1 MNDTEYN
8 NLIFLAENYKHI
20 CINMSEYAGIITGHF
35 WNLMGVD
42 LITEQKII
50 QTGLYATLF
59 SAKLWVGKHI
69 APSYVSVSN
78 NGTIT
83 SIEKI
88 WLNEKELSKWSDQC
102 PLKLANEMERALKL
116 KAFW

>member
-1 MNDTEYN
+1 MNYTEYN

-20 CINMSEYAGIITGHF
+20 CIHMSEYTDIITGQY
-35 WNLMGVD
+35 WKLMS

-50 QTGLYATLF
+50 QTGLYGTLF
-59 SAKLWVGKHI
+59 SAKLWVGRHI
-69 APSYVSVSN
+69 TPGYVSVSN

-83 SIEKI
+83 SIEEI
-88 WLNEKELSKWSDQC
+88 WLNEEELSKWSDQC

>member
-20 CINMSEYAGIITGHF
+20 CINMSEYVGILIGQY
-35 WNLMGVD
+35 WKLMD
-42 LITEQKII
+42 LITDQKII
-50 QTGLYATLF
+50 QTGLYGTLF
-59 SAKLWVGKHI
+59 GAKLWVGIHI
-69 APSYVSVSN
+69 APGYVSVSN
-78 NGTIT
+78 NDTIT

-88 WLNEKELSKWSDQC
+88 RLNEEELSKWSDQC

>member
-8 NLIFLAENYKHI
+8 NLILLAENYKHI
-20 CINMSEYAGIITGHF
+20 CINMSEYTGIITGQY
-35 WNLMGVD
+35 WKLMS

-50 QTGLYATLF
+50 QAGLYGTLF
-59 SAKLWVGKHI
+59 SAKLWVGRHI
-69 APSYVSVSN
+69 TPGYVSVSN

-83 SIEKI
+83 SIEEI
-88 WLNEKELSKWSDQC
+88 WLNEEELSKWSDQC